1 MANMYYNT
9 LNPVAINDAHKEKLC
24 FSQVNTRFIE
34 IEALQPLTF
43 FIFLHNQLSHM
54 KEKVCFKKVVHQID
68 SKNEQLLLSASS
80 FQLLSTVAPCGKI

>member
-34 IEALQPLTF
+34 IEALQPFYT
-43 FIFLHNQLSHM
+43 IN
-54 KEKVCFKKVVHQID
+54 CPI
-68 SKNEQLLLSASS
+68 
-80 FQLLSTVAPCGKI
+80 